1 MYASKKTIGKM
12 GLWSGAPAD
21 KNTGNKIKHGNRP
34 NGNGRLFHA
43 QTIVLKKAAGN
54 ANETL
59 TKTVVHECRGETFR
73 TARKKKRLG
82 RSMANQPR

>member
-12 GLWSGAPAD
+12 GLWSGAPANNGTD
-21 KNTGNKIKHGNRP
+21 KKIKHGNRP
-34 NGNGRLFHA
+34 NANGRLFHA
-43 QTIVLKKAAGN
+43 QTIVLKKVAGD

-73 TARKKKRLG
+73 TARKKKRLR

>member
-12 GLWSGAPAD
+12 GLWSGAPANNGTD
-21 KNTGNKIKHGNRP
+21 KKIKHGNRP
-34 NGNGRLFHA
+34 NANGRLFHA
-43 QTIVLKKAAGN
+43 QTIVLKKAAGD

-59 TKTVVHECRGETFR
+59 TKTLVHECRGETFR
-73 TARKKKRLG
+73 TARKKKRLR

>member
-12 GLWSGAPAD
+12 GLWSGAPANNGTD
-21 KNTGNKIKHGNRP
+21 KKIKHGNRP
-34 NGNGRLFHA
+34 NANGRLFHA
-43 QTIVLKKAAGN
+43 QTIVLKKAAGD

-59 TKTVVHECRGETFR
+59 TKTVAHECRGETFR
-73 TARKKKRLG
+73 TARKKKRLR

>member
-12 GLWSGAPAD
+12 HWWSEAPGEKD
-21 KNTGNKIKHGNRP
+21 DDNKIKHGNRP
-34 NGNGRLFHA
+34 NGNGRLFHT
-43 QTIVLKKAAGN
+43 QTIVLKKAAGD

-73 TARKKKRLG
+73 TARKKKRLR